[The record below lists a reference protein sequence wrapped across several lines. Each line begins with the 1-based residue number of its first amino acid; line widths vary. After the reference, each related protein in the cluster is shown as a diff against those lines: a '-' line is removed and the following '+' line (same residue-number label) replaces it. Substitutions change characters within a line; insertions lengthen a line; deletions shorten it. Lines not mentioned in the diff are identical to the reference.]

1 MTGTLAFVGGEQWTD
16 GCTFDRRLLDDS
28 GGSDVVILPTAA
40 AYENPSKQVA
50 RAEAWFAGL
59 GASVEALGVLTRRDA
74 FDADAVARVRS
85 ARFIYLGDGG
95 SLHLRSVLKE
105 SPLLDALVEA
115 WHEGAV
121 LAGSGAGADVL
132 CDPMVDTR
140 GGAYT
145 VGLGLLQNVALI
157 PGYDLW
163 SREKVHRTA
172 GLAPSSVTVV
182 GVPRST
188 ALIRDR
194 DGAWTTEGVGE
205 VVVFVDGQPAD
216 LGALAR

>member
-1 MTGTLAFVGGEQWTD
+1 VTGPLALVGGNQWSD
-16 GCTFDRRLLDDS
+16 GCTFDQKLLEES
-28 GGSDVVILPTAA
+28 GGSDVVVLPTAA
-40 AYENPSKQVA
+40 AYENPAKQVA
-50 RAEAWFAGL
+50 RAVDWFAGL
-59 GASVEALGVLTRRDA
+59 GGRVEALDVLTRRDA
-74 FDADAVARVRS
+74 FDAGVVAKVRA
-85 ARFIYLGDGG
+85 ARFVYLADGG

-105 SPLLDALVEA
+105 SPLFDALVA
-115 WHEGAV
+115 GWNDGAV

-140 GGAYT
+140 GGAFT
-145 VGLGLLQNVALI
+145 VGLGLLENVALI

-188 ALIRDR
+188 ALLRDR
-194 DGAWTTEGVGE
+194 EGGWSSEGVGE
-205 VVVFVDGQPAD
+205 VVVFVDGQPHGLD
-216 LGALAR
+216 ALSS